1 MFSGSRP
8 ATIYGAV
15 PKAPMSKA
23 VATGG
28 APAGEHAHTL
38 LGRAGHCSPRTM
50 LTTSMIFFK

>member
-15 PKAPMSKA
+15 PGASMSK
-23 VATGG
+23 VATLGG
-28 APAGEHAHTL
+28 TPALERVHTL
-38 LGRAGHCSPRTM
+38 LGRAGHCSPSVM